1 MMKANRKN
9 HKSEYD
15 DTMSWNA
22 MHSSPA
28 DIGERKEFLRTLSIE
43 KLKEYRDQC
52 IDQMKRY
59 ESSPNKGE
67 WYLAQQHYF
76 DYPLFDYVDWLD
88 KISCICS
95 LIQDKWLNMYWYCE
109 QLPEG
114 REKQIDSMTALL
126 IFIEDNPE
134 ATYSHI
140 VEQNEKEWAMLLDY
154 LIETGTVRANGNAK
168 QWKWEICRFHSPIV
182 YEAINKIKYVIE
194 SRYLIIDD
202 KNPLRN
208 MIEGKLECTIEEGLL
223 KLLQMINENEGHV
236 AEIQSPFHTL
246 TTDERKYVE
255 MIAAKYGVF

>member
-1 MMKANRKN
+1 
-9 HKSEYD
+9 
-15 DTMSWNA
+15 
-22 MHSSPA
+22 
-28 DIGERKEFLRTLSIE
+28 
-43 KLKEYRDQC
+43 
-52 IDQMKRY
+52 
-59 ESSPNKGE
+59 
-67 WYLAQQHYF
+67 
-76 DYPLFDYVDWLD
+76 
-88 KISCICS
+88 
-95 LIQDKWLNMYWYCE
+95 
-109 QLPEG
+109 
-114 REKQIDSMTALL
+114 
-126 IFIEDNPE
+126 
-134 ATYSHI
+134 
-140 VEQNEKEWAMLLDY
+140 MLLDY
-154 LIETGTVRANGNAK
+154 LMETGTVRANGNAK